1 MDVSRVYMLASDH
14 RWQWEQ
20 WCDTSGVPRSRIA
33 EVKGLVVDAF
43 FVARER
49 SPEVARHGALLLDTI
64 YGANAIASA
73 RAAAV
78 PVGVP
83 VEKAGVFPLE
93 WESNPFHAGQAGNS
107 FVKVL
112 VRYRPE
118 WDRAAKGEQMRK
130 LLELQTWCGKEE
142 IPLLIEV
149 VIMRRDEE
157 ETAFEETG
165 RPRLLAA
172 MIRESYRRGLVP
184 ALWKIEG
191 TVSREGAA
199 MIDQAVRER
208 PEPRQLILGKGEDEA
223 MIARWFATAAP
234 LASTSGFAIGRSVFW
249 RPGTLY
255 LTGKMTAADA
265 TEAMASTYLALVER
279 WIASS
284 P

>member
-14 RWQWEQ
+14 RWQWEK
-20 WCDTSGVPRSRIA
+20 WCDTSGVPRPRIA

-43 FVARER
+43 AVARDR
-49 SPEVARHGALLLDTI
+49 SPDVARHGALLLDAI
-64 YGANAIASA
+64 YGADAMARA
-73 RAAAV
+73 RAAGI
-78 PVGVP
+78 PVGAP
-83 VEKAGVFPLE
+83 AEKAGVFPLE
-93 WESNPFHAGQAGNS
+93 WQSDPFHDGQLGNA

-118 WDRAAKGEQMRK
+118 WDRATKGEQMRK
-130 LLELQTWCGKEE
+130 LLELQAWCRKQDL
-142 IPLLIEV
+142 PLLIEV

-157 ETAFEETG
+157 ETAFEEIG

-172 MIRESYRRGLVP
+172 MIREAYRRGLVP
-184 ALWKIEG
+184 AIWKVEG
-191 TVSREGAA
+191 TVSQEGAA

-265 TEAMASTYLALVER
+265 IEAMASIYLALVDR